1 MATLANKTLRGAHIL
16 NARTCAI
23 TSSLCPKIKVR
34 AILHHPHILEAN
46 PIIKT
51 KPENKKALSKRQG
64 FLSFREN

>member
-1 MATLANKTLRGAHIL
+1 LRGAHIL

-23 TSSLCPKIKVR
+23 TSLCPKIKVR
-34 AILHHPHILEAN
+34 AILNHPHISAAN

-64 FLSFREN
+64 FLSFRKN